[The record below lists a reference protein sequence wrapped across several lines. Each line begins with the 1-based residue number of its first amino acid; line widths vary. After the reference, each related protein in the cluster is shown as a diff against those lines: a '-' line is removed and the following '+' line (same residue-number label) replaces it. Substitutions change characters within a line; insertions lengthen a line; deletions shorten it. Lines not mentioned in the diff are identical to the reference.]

1 METVNNQLA
10 NKRGI
15 LHDRFHFFEL
25 QDYRELH
32 IESHY
37 HDFYK
42 LVVFL
47 SGKGIYYIDGAA
59 YELRPWDILL
69 IDRDM
74 LHKPEIDPAR
84 PYKRIILWLNPD
96 FVTQLGE
103 QQTELAACFQQSAQ
117 KRFHRL
123 RPTEEQIT
131 ILQPLLQQL
140 SAAAHKKAPDDEL
153 FCRALLTQLLIVVN
167 RMTAASPTA
176 QAYAVRNENIGQILH
191 YIDANLAEDLSVET
205 LAMRFFLS
213 KYYLMRKFK
222 QQTGYSLHQ
231 YILQKRLIAANQR
244 LRSGYSVMSAC
255 LESGFRDY
263 ANFARAFKK
272 QFGRTPKNQKPLTNG
287 KP

>member
-74 LHKPEIDPAR
+74 LHKPEIDPVR

-103 QQTELAACFQQSAQ
+103 QQTKLAACFQQSAQ

-205 LAMRFFLS
+205 LATRFFLS

>member
-1 METVNNQLA
+1 METANNVLA
-10 NKRGI
+10 NKRGV

-25 QDYRELH
+25 QDYCELR

-69 IDRDM
+69 INRDM
-74 LHKPEIDPAR
+74 LHKPEIDPSQ
-84 PYKRIILWLNPD
+84 PYKRIILWLSPD

-103 QQTELAACFQQSAQ
+103 QQTDLAACFQQSAQ

-123 RPTEEQIT
+123 RPTQEQVT
-131 ILQPLLQQL
+131 VLQPLLQQL
-140 SAAAHKKAPDDEL
+140 SAAAQKKAPDDEL
-153 FCRALLTQLLIVVN
+153 FCRALLTQLLIGVN
-167 RMTAASPTA
+167 RLAAAPA
-176 QAYAVRNENIGQILH
+176 VQEYKERAVRDKTIGQILH
-191 YIDANLAEDLSVET
+191 YVDANLAEDLSVET
-205 LAMRFFLS
+205 LAARSFLS

-272 QFGRTPKNQKPLTNG
+272 QFGRTPGENKK
-287 KP
+287 